1 MSQPF
6 KLFRLQQIDS
16 QLDQDRRRLMEIE
29 AILNNHEALNRAL
42 ESVKRAAEAAD
53 HARKGLRKAEEAV
66 QAQRVKIEQTS
77 ATLYGGKI
85 RNPKELQD
93 LQNEIGALKRYL
105 STLEDRQLEAMLAL
119 EEAEKQEAT
128 ASGEL
133 DTIQKEVLVLRAN
146 LVQEQTALTQNV
158 KNSEAERQ
166 AAVSAIPPEDLNLY
180 EQLRRQRRGVA
191 VARVTDKACSACGT
205 TLNAALLHATRSP
218 NQLARCDSCGRILY
232 SG

>member
-16 QLDQDRRRLMEIE
+16 QLDQDRRRLTEIE
-29 AILNNHEALNRAL
+29 AILSNNDALDQAQGSEKQAVEAGDR
-42 ESVKRAAEAAD
+42 
-53 HARKGLRKAEEAV
+53 ARKGLRKAEEAV
-66 QAQRVKIEQTS
+66 QAQRVKIEQTN
-77 ATLYGGKI
+77 ATLYGGKV

-105 STLEDRQLEAMLAL
+105 SILEDRQLEAMLEL
-119 EEAEKQEAT
+119 EEVEKQEAA
-128 ASGEL
+128 ASAEL
-133 DTIQKEVLVLRAN
+133 EKVQKEVKALHAN
-146 LVQEQTALTQNV
+146 MIQEQAALTQNV
-158 KNSEAERQ
+158 RNSEVERQ
-166 AAVSAIPPEDLNLY
+166 AAVSAIPQEDLSLY

-205 TLNAALLHATRSP
+205 ILNFALLHAARSP
-218 NQLARCDSCGRILY
+218 NQLTRCDSCGRILY

>member
-16 QLDQDRRRLMEIE
+16 QLDQDRRRLTEIE
-29 AILNNHEALNRAL
+29 AILNNNEALNEAQK
-42 ESVKRAAEAAD
+42 SVKGAMEAGDRA
-53 HARKGLRKAEEAV
+53 RMGLRKAEEAV
-66 QAQRVKIEQTS
+66 QAQRVKIEQTN

-105 STLEDRQLEAMLAL
+105 SILEDRQLEAMLEL
-119 EEAEKQEAT
+119 EEVEKLEVAASAELAKV
-128 ASGEL
+128 
-133 DTIQKEVLVLRAN
+133 QKEVQALHAN
-146 LVQEQTALTQNV
+146 LIQEQATLTQNV
-158 KNSEAERQ
+158 RNTEVERQ
-166 AAVSAIPPEDLNLY
+166 AAISAIPAEDLSLY

-191 VARVTDKACSACGT
+191 VARITDKACSACGT
-205 TLNAALLHATRSP
+205 TLNASLLHAARSP
-218 NQLARCDSCGRILY
+218 NQLNRCDSCGRILY

>member
-16 QLDQDRRRLMEIE
+16 QLDQDRRRLTEIE
-29 AILNNHEALNRAL
+29 AILNNNEALNRAQ
-42 ESVKRAAEAAD
+42 ESVKGATEAAD
-53 HARKGLRKAEEAV
+53 RARKDLRKAEEAV
-66 QAQRVKIEQTS
+66 QAQRVKIEQTN
-77 ATLYGGKI
+77 AALYGGKI

-119 EEAEKQEAT
+119 EEAEKQEAA
-128 ASGEL
+128 ASDEL
-133 DTIQKEVLVLRAN
+133 EKIQKEISVLRTN
-146 LVQEQTALTQNV
+146 LIQEQIALTQNV
-158 KNSEAERQ
+158 KNSEIERQ
-166 AAVSAIPPEDLNLY
+166 AAVSAIPSEDLDLY

-191 VARVTDKACSACGT
+191 VARVSDKACSACGT
-205 TLNAALLHATRSP
+205 ILNAALLHAARSP
-218 NQLARCDSCGRILY
+218 SQLARCDSCGRILY